1 MHTIKRDGT
10 LVPFDATKI
19 EKAIYTAF
27 LKDADGVMRPG
38 ASEAST
44 SIRDK
49 VTAITALVVANL
61 NRRSND
67 GTVHI
72 EDIQDQVELALMRS
86 GEHKVARDYVLYREK
101 QAQQRLQ
108 QKQTDQ
114 PEGLQ
119 ERDFSIRRANGD
131 EIYLTRDMILKNLG
145 SACQRWDWQGNA
157 DLVMKSLVKLLFDG
171 ISEDEFVQAKIM
183 ATRPLIETD
192 PMYAYTA
199 GFFLLEKIRA
209 EAFCQNPSDV
219 FIGGSDYDANNYPA
233 NYFQDYIRKGVAI
246 ERLDKRLLDFDLDK
260 MAEAIVPSRD
270 LHFQYQGLQIL
281 YDRYL
286 IHENGIRLELP
297 QALWMR
303 VAMGLAVNEI
313 DREKW
318 AIAFYNVLSTFRF
331 VSSTP
336 TLFNAGTTHPQLSSC
351 YLTTVPDDLDGIFEA
366 VKENALLSK
375 FSGGLGN
382 DWTPVRAMGSWI
394 KGTNGK
400 SQGVV
405 PFLKVVNDTAVAVN
419 QCFAPDTLVH
429 TQDGPQPISHIQKG
443 DLVLGVSGTYRQV
456 DARMTYAQNDP
467 MVEIRIK
474 HSLMPIQVTT
484 GHPVLAIQNVVLGET
499 SARTLKRLENG
510 KLSPTWV
517 DAGNL
522 QVGDY
527 VAQTIPG
534 EVIPVAGFTDEEA
547 YLYGIMLGDGHVAQK
562 QGVNREYG
570 VTLNATS
577 KAHLAQFVRQYLL
590 EHDIHFWENSAH
602 GSVVQLRWAY
612 GRTCLRDAVNGQ
624 FVAGEEAPVLPFD
637 FADLYNAKGEK
648 KVSARFLHL
657 PESQTLAILK
667 GLLQTDGHL
676 ARGKDILFTTASL
689 TLAENVRYLLLRLG
703 IPSSGRQRDRR
714 DEVHTATRKDGSQ
727 DTLSG
732 GLSYELRIPAYPKI
746 AALLGCEPVQKHM
759 ALRIGRW
766 LFSRVTS
773 IADITPVPFV
783 CDLKVEGDESYM
795 TTAFLAHN
803 GGKRKG
809 AVCAYLE
816 TWHLDI
822 EEFLELR
829 KNTGDDRRR
838 THDMNTANWIPD
850 LFMKRVMDNAE
861 WTLFSPNEV
870 PDLHELYGTR
880 FEERYAEYE
889 SMAENGQ
896 LEQFKKVPAVELWRK
911 MLTMLFETGHPWIT
925 FKDPCNVR
933 SPQRHAGV
941 VHSSNLCVAPETL
954 VLTDKGHL
962 PISSL
967 VNKTVKVWNG
977 MMFSETTV
985 HQTGVNQPLVEVR
998 LDNGATL
1005 SCTSY
1010 HKFYI
1015 QNEYGIPAKEV
1026 RAGDLKAGDKLIKS
1040 EYPVIDDATWPDF
1053 PYAYT
1058 HGFFCGDGTYGNG
1071 RPRLSLYDVKKQLT
1085 PFLDIKAGTGVVDAS
1100 GRLNFTLPFDLPE
1113 KYTVPMHFSLK
1124 SRVQWLAG
1132 LFDADGTVTKNGNA
1146 SSIQIASIYPD
1157 FLESVRLMLQTVGVY
1172 STVSLLAEQRKV
1184 SLPDG
1189 KGDSAMYDCKPI
1201 YRLMIAHNGLLML
1214 NKLGFMPH
1222 RLKMPLTT
1230 TQRRAE
1236 HFVQVVEV
1244 KDNGRTD
1251 DTYCFSEPIRHMG
1264 VFNGILTGQCTE
1276 ITLNS
1281 NDDETAV
1288 CNLGSV
1294 NLMQHLIT
1302 NPVISE
1308 HGDDLET
1315 EDWPYDQLRESMTP
1329 VNALRHINKEALF
1342 ETVGTA
1348 IRMLDNVIDIN
1359 FYPTRKARNANMRH
1373 RAIGLGVMGFADA
1386 LQALRIPMDSEAAV
1400 TFAGVSQ
1407 EVISFAAI
1415 QTSADLA
1422 VARGS
1427 YSSFQGSDWS
1437 RGILPIN
1444 TVQRLEIERGMELL
1458 TAQQPSAIDPDL
1470 WDAVRVRVQHGIR
1483 NSNIMAIAPTATISN
1498 IVGVSQGIDPIYQ
1511 NLYVKSN
1518 LSGEFTV
1525 VNTQMVA
1532 DMEKLDLWD
1541 DVMVNDLKYFD
1552 GSLAHI
1558 DRIPSWMKRLYATA
1572 FEIDP
1577 LWLVR
1582 MTAERQKWIDQS
1594 VSLNLYMAKPSG
1606 KALDN
1611 LYKQAWLYGLK
1622 TTYYLRT
1629 MGATSAEKSTVTEG
1643 TLNAVQGGTPAPA
1656 IKACLIDDPTCE
1668 ACQ

>member
-1 MHTIKRDGT
+1 M
-10 LVPFDATKI
+10 
-19 EKAIYTAF
+19 
-27 LKDADGVMRPG
+27 
-38 ASEAST
+38 
-44 SIRDK
+44 
-49 VTAITALVVANL
+49 
-61 NRRSND
+61 
-67 GTVHI
+67 
-72 EDIQDQVELALMRS
+72 
-86 GEHKVARDYVLYREK
+86 
-101 QAQQRLQ
+101 
-108 QKQTDQ
+108 
-114 PEGLQ
+114 
-119 ERDFSIRRANGD
+119 
-131 EIYLTRDMILKNLG
+131 
-145 SACQRWDWQGNA
+145 
-157 DLVMKSLVKLLFDG
+157 
-171 ISEDEFVQAKIM
+171 
-183 ATRPLIETD
+183 
-192 PMYAYTA
+192 
-199 GFFLLEKIRA
+199 
-209 EAFCQNPSDV
+209 

-941 VHSSNLCVAPETL
+941 VHSSNLCT
-954 VLTDKGHL
+954 
-962 PISSL
+962 
-967 VNKTVKVWNG
+967 
-977 MMFSETTV
+977 
-985 HQTGVNQPLVEVR
+985 EV
-998 LDNGATL
+998 
-1005 SCTSY
+1005 
-1010 HKFYI
+1010 
-1015 QNEYGIPAKEV
+1015 
-1026 RAGDLKAGDKLIKS
+1026 
-1040 EYPVIDDATWPDF
+1040 
-1053 PYAYT
+1053 
-1058 HGFFCGDGTYGNG
+1058 
-1071 RPRLSLYDVKKQLT
+1071 
-1085 PFLDIKAGTGVVDAS
+1085 
-1100 GRLNFTLPFDLPE
+1100 
-1113 KYTVPMHFSLK
+1113 
-1124 SRVQWLAG
+1124 
-1132 LFDADGTVTKNGNA
+1132 
-1146 SSIQIASIYPD
+1146 
-1157 FLESVRLMLQTVGVY
+1157 
-1172 STVSLLAEQRKV
+1172 
-1184 SLPDG
+1184 
-1189 KGDSAMYDCKPI
+1189 
-1201 YRLMIAHNGLLML
+1201 
-1214 NKLGFMPH
+1214 
-1222 RLKMPLTT
+1222 
-1230 TQRRAE
+1230 
-1236 HFVQVVEV
+1236 
-1244 KDNGRTD
+1244 
-1251 DTYCFSEPIRHMG
+1251 
-1264 VFNGILTGQCTE
+1264 
-1276 ITLNS
+1276 TLNS
-1281 NDDETAV
+1281 NDEETAV

-1308 HGDDLET
+1308 HGDELET

-1422 VARGS
+1422 VAHGS

-1611 LYKQAWLYGLK
+1611 LYKQAWMYGLK

>member
-108 QKQTDQ
+108 QRQADQ
-114 PEGLQ
+114 PESLQ

-429 TQDGPQPISHIQKG
+429 TQDGPQPISRIQKG

-484 GHPVLAIQNVVLGET
+484 GHPVLAIQNVALGET

-510 KLSPTWV
+510 KRSPTWV

-676 ARGKDILFTTASL
+676 ARGKEIFFTTASL

-933 SPQRHAGV
+933 SPQRHSGV
-941 VHSSNLCVAPETL
+941 VHSSNLC
-954 VLTDKGHL
+954 
-962 PISSL
+962 
-967 VNKTVKVWNG
+967 
-977 MMFSETTV
+977 
-985 HQTGVNQPLVEVR
+985 
-998 LDNGATL
+998 
-1005 SCTSY
+1005 
-1010 HKFYI
+1010 
-1015 QNEYGIPAKEV
+1015 
-1026 RAGDLKAGDKLIKS
+1026 
-1040 EYPVIDDATWPDF
+1040 
-1053 PYAYT
+1053 
-1058 HGFFCGDGTYGNG
+1058 
-1071 RPRLSLYDVKKQLT
+1071 
-1085 PFLDIKAGTGVVDAS
+1085 
-1100 GRLNFTLPFDLPE
+1100 
-1113 KYTVPMHFSLK
+1113 
-1124 SRVQWLAG
+1124 
-1132 LFDADGTVTKNGNA
+1132 
-1146 SSIQIASIYPD
+1146 
-1157 FLESVRLMLQTVGVY
+1157 
-1172 STVSLLAEQRKV
+1172 
-1184 SLPDG
+1184 
-1189 KGDSAMYDCKPI
+1189 
-1201 YRLMIAHNGLLML
+1201 
-1214 NKLGFMPH
+1214 
-1222 RLKMPLTT
+1222 
-1230 TQRRAE
+1230 
-1236 HFVQVVEV
+1236 
-1244 KDNGRTD
+1244 
-1251 DTYCFSEPIRHMG
+1251 
-1264 VFNGILTGQCTE
+1264 TE

-1281 NDDETAV
+1281 SADETAV

-1294 NLMQHLIT
+1294 NLMQHLVT
-1302 NPVISE
+1302 NPVVSE
-1308 HGDDLET
+1308 HGDELET

-1415 QTSADLA
+1415 QASADLA

-1444 TVQRLEIERGMELL
+1444 TVQCLETERGMELL

-1643 TLNAVQGGTPAPA
+1643 TLNVVQGGTPAPA

>member
-114 PEGLQ
+114 PEGVQ

-131 EIYLTRDMILKNLG
+131 EIYLTRDMILKNLE

-157 DLVMKSLVKLLFDG
+157 DLVMKSLLKLLFDG

-419 QCFAPDTLVH
+419 Q
-429 TQDGPQPISHIQKG
+429 
-443 DLVLGVSGTYRQV
+443 
-456 DARMTYAQNDP
+456 
-467 MVEIRIK
+467 
-474 HSLMPIQVTT
+474 
-484 GHPVLAIQNVVLGET
+484 
-499 SARTLKRLENG
+499 
-510 KLSPTWV
+510 
-517 DAGNL
+517 
-522 QVGDY
+522 
-527 VAQTIPG
+527 
-534 EVIPVAGFTDEEA
+534 
-547 YLYGIMLGDGHVAQK
+547 
-562 QGVNREYG
+562 
-570 VTLNATS
+570 
-577 KAHLAQFVRQYLL
+577 
-590 EHDIHFWENSAH
+590 
-602 GSVVQLRWAY
+602 
-612 GRTCLRDAVNGQ
+612 
-624 FVAGEEAPVLPFD
+624 
-637 FADLYNAKGEK
+637 
-648 KVSARFLHL
+648 
-657 PESQTLAILK
+657 
-667 GLLQTDGHL
+667 
-676 ARGKDILFTTASL
+676 
-689 TLAENVRYLLLRLG
+689 
-703 IPSSGRQRDRR
+703 
-714 DEVHTATRKDGSQ
+714 
-727 DTLSG
+727 
-732 GLSYELRIPAYPKI
+732 
-746 AALLGCEPVQKHM
+746 
-759 ALRIGRW
+759 
-766 LFSRVTS
+766 
-773 IADITPVPFV
+773 
-783 CDLKVEGDESYM
+783 
-795 TTAFLAHN
+795 

-1058 HGFFCGDGTYGNG
+1058 HGFFCGDGTYGND

>member
-1 MHTIKRDGT
+1 
-10 LVPFDATKI
+10 
-19 EKAIYTAF
+19 
-27 LKDADGVMRPG
+27 
-38 ASEAST
+38 
-44 SIRDK
+44 
-49 VTAITALVVANL
+49 
-61 NRRSND
+61 
-67 GTVHI
+67 
-72 EDIQDQVELALMRS
+72 
-86 GEHKVARDYVLYREK
+86 
-101 QAQQRLQ
+101 
-108 QKQTDQ
+108 
-114 PEGLQ
+114 
-119 ERDFSIRRANGD
+119 
-131 EIYLTRDMILKNLG
+131 
-145 SACQRWDWQGNA
+145 
-157 DLVMKSLVKLLFDG
+157 
-171 ISEDEFVQAKIM
+171 
-183 ATRPLIETD
+183 
-192 PMYAYTA
+192 
-199 GFFLLEKIRA
+199 
-209 EAFCQNPSDV
+209 
-219 FIGGSDYDANNYPA
+219 
-233 NYFQDYIRKGVAI
+233 
-246 ERLDKRLLDFDLDK
+246 
-260 MAEAIVPSRD
+260 
-270 LHFQYQGLQIL
+270 
-281 YDRYL
+281 
-286 IHENGIRLELP
+286 
-297 QALWMR
+297 
-303 VAMGLAVNEI
+303 
-313 DREKW
+313 
-318 AIAFYNVLSTFRF
+318 
-331 VSSTP
+331 
-336 TLFNAGTTHPQLSSC
+336 
-351 YLTTVPDDLDGIFEA
+351 
-366 VKENALLSK
+366 
-375 FSGGLGN
+375 
-382 DWTPVRAMGSWI
+382 
-394 KGTNGK
+394 
-400 SQGVV
+400 
-405 PFLKVVNDTAVAVN
+405 
-419 QCFAPDTLVH
+419 
-429 TQDGPQPISHIQKG
+429 
-443 DLVLGVSGTYRQV
+443 
-456 DARMTYAQNDP
+456 MTYAQNDP

-484 GHPVLAIQNVVLGET
+484 GHPVLAIQNVALGET

-510 KLSPTWV
+510 KRSPTWV

-676 ARGKDILFTTASL
+676 ARGKEIFFTTASL

-941 VHSSNLCVAPETL
+941 VHSSNLCT
-954 VLTDKGHL
+954 
-962 PISSL
+962 
-967 VNKTVKVWNG
+967 
-977 MMFSETTV
+977 
-985 HQTGVNQPLVEVR
+985 EV
-998 LDNGATL
+998 
-1005 SCTSY
+1005 
-1010 HKFYI
+1010 
-1015 QNEYGIPAKEV
+1015 
-1026 RAGDLKAGDKLIKS
+1026 
-1040 EYPVIDDATWPDF
+1040 
-1053 PYAYT
+1053 
-1058 HGFFCGDGTYGNG
+1058 
-1071 RPRLSLYDVKKQLT
+1071 
-1085 PFLDIKAGTGVVDAS
+1085 
-1100 GRLNFTLPFDLPE
+1100 
-1113 KYTVPMHFSLK
+1113 
-1124 SRVQWLAG
+1124 
-1132 LFDADGTVTKNGNA
+1132 
-1146 SSIQIASIYPD
+1146 
-1157 FLESVRLMLQTVGVY
+1157 
-1172 STVSLLAEQRKV
+1172 
-1184 SLPDG
+1184 
-1189 KGDSAMYDCKPI
+1189 
-1201 YRLMIAHNGLLML
+1201 
-1214 NKLGFMPH
+1214 
-1222 RLKMPLTT
+1222 
-1230 TQRRAE
+1230 
-1236 HFVQVVEV
+1236 
-1244 KDNGRTD
+1244 
-1251 DTYCFSEPIRHMG
+1251 
-1264 VFNGILTGQCTE
+1264 
-1276 ITLNS
+1276 TLNS
-1281 NDDETAV
+1281 NDEETAV

-1308 HGDDLET
+1308 HGDELET

-1444 TVQRLEIERGMELL
+1444 TVQRLETERGMELL

-1611 LYKQAWLYGLK
+1611 LYKQAWMYGLK

>member
-114 PEGLQ
+114 PEGVQ

-131 EIYLTRDMILKNLG
+131 EIYLTRDMILKNLE

-157 DLVMKSLVKLLFDG
+157 DLVMKSLLKLLFDG

-925 FKDPCNVR
+925 FKDPCNIR
-933 SPQRHAGV
+933 SPQKHAGV
-941 VHSSNLCVAPETL
+941 VHSSNLC
-954 VLTDKGHL
+954 
-962 PISSL
+962 
-967 VNKTVKVWNG
+967 
-977 MMFSETTV
+977 
-985 HQTGVNQPLVEVR
+985 
-998 LDNGATL
+998 
-1005 SCTSY
+1005 
-1010 HKFYI
+1010 
-1015 QNEYGIPAKEV
+1015 
-1026 RAGDLKAGDKLIKS
+1026 
-1040 EYPVIDDATWPDF
+1040 
-1053 PYAYT
+1053 
-1058 HGFFCGDGTYGNG
+1058 
-1071 RPRLSLYDVKKQLT
+1071 
-1085 PFLDIKAGTGVVDAS
+1085 
-1100 GRLNFTLPFDLPE
+1100 
-1113 KYTVPMHFSLK
+1113 
-1124 SRVQWLAG
+1124 
-1132 LFDADGTVTKNGNA
+1132 
-1146 SSIQIASIYPD
+1146 
-1157 FLESVRLMLQTVGVY
+1157 
-1172 STVSLLAEQRKV
+1172 
-1184 SLPDG
+1184 
-1189 KGDSAMYDCKPI
+1189 
-1201 YRLMIAHNGLLML
+1201 
-1214 NKLGFMPH
+1214 
-1222 RLKMPLTT
+1222 
-1230 TQRRAE
+1230 
-1236 HFVQVVEV
+1236 
-1244 KDNGRTD
+1244 
-1251 DTYCFSEPIRHMG
+1251 
-1264 VFNGILTGQCTE
+1264 TE

-1281 NDDETAV
+1281 GSDETAV

-1294 NLMQHLIT
+1294 NLMKHLIA
-1302 NPVISE
+1302 NPAIAES
-1308 HGDDLET
+1308 GDEVMR
-1315 EDWPYDQLRESMTP
+1315 EEWPMDKLRENMDIREAIS
-1329 VNALRHINKEALF
+1329 HIDMPNLKE
-1342 ETVGTA
+1342 TIKTA

-1359 FYPTRKARNANMRH
+1359 FYPTKKARNANMRH

-1386 LQALRIPMDSEAAV
+1386 LQALRIPMMSNAAI
-1400 TFAGVSQ
+1400 TFASVYQ
-1407 EVISFAAI
+1407 EAISFFAI
-1415 QTSADLA
+1415 EASADLA
-1422 VARGS
+1422 KERGS
-1427 YSSFQGSDWS
+1427 YSSFTNSDWN
-1437 RGILPIN
+1437 RGILPMDTIKF
-1444 TVQRLEIERGMELL
+1444 LADERGMEIPDDHGPAL
-1458 TAQQPSAIDPDL
+1458 DPELWEDL
-1470 WDAVRVRVQHGIR
+1470 RQKVSSGMRH
-1483 NSNIMAIAPTATISN
+1483 SNIMAIAPTATISN

-1518 LSGEFTV
+1518 LSGEFTIL
-1525 VNTQMVA
+1525 NTKMVA
-1532 DMEKLDLWD
+1532 DLDKLGLWD
-1541 DVMVNDLKYFD
+1541 EVMVNDLKYFD
-1552 GSLAHI
+1552 GSLAQI
-1558 DRIPSWMKRLYATA
+1558 ERVPYWMKTLYATA
-1572 FEIDP
+1572 FEIKP
-1577 LWLVR
+1577 IWLVW
-1582 MTAERQKWIDQS
+1582 MTAARQKWIDQS

>member
-108 QKQTDQ
+108 QKQADQ

-286 IHENGIRLELP
+286 IHENGTRLELP

-419 QCFAPDTLVH
+419 Q
-429 TQDGPQPISHIQKG
+429 
-443 DLVLGVSGTYRQV
+443 
-456 DARMTYAQNDP
+456 
-467 MVEIRIK
+467 
-474 HSLMPIQVTT
+474 
-484 GHPVLAIQNVVLGET
+484 
-499 SARTLKRLENG
+499 
-510 KLSPTWV
+510 
-517 DAGNL
+517 
-522 QVGDY
+522 
-527 VAQTIPG
+527 
-534 EVIPVAGFTDEEA
+534 
-547 YLYGIMLGDGHVAQK
+547 
-562 QGVNREYG
+562 
-570 VTLNATS
+570 
-577 KAHLAQFVRQYLL
+577 
-590 EHDIHFWENSAH
+590 
-602 GSVVQLRWAY
+602 
-612 GRTCLRDAVNGQ
+612 
-624 FVAGEEAPVLPFD
+624 
-637 FADLYNAKGEK
+637 
-648 KVSARFLHL
+648 
-657 PESQTLAILK
+657 
-667 GLLQTDGHL
+667 
-676 ARGKDILFTTASL
+676 
-689 TLAENVRYLLLRLG
+689 
-703 IPSSGRQRDRR
+703 
-714 DEVHTATRKDGSQ
+714 
-727 DTLSG
+727 
-732 GLSYELRIPAYPKI
+732 
-746 AALLGCEPVQKHM
+746 
-759 ALRIGRW
+759 
-766 LFSRVTS
+766 
-773 IADITPVPFV
+773 
-783 CDLKVEGDESYM
+783 
-795 TTAFLAHN
+795 